1 MYQERYWKE
10 LYQLKVHVI
19 YLELY
24 LHDADFKDKAI
35 NIFLACTSSGSIA
48 GWAVWREMA
57 IIWALV
63 IATSQVVTVIKN
75 ILPYKARIKAMSGL
89 IHDLEDVLLRAE
101 EKWFDVSEGRL
112 TEEEINKLRFDIRTK
127 KTNALKKH
135 LGTSTLPA
143 RQKLLEKAQTAAD
156 IYIDH
161 FYPTEANNG

>member
-10 LYQLKVHVI
+10 LYQLKVHVV

-24 LHDADFKDKAI
+24 LNDADFKDKGI

-48 GWAVWREMA
+48 GWAVWREIAIVWA
-57 IIWALV
+57 II
-63 IATSQVVTVIKN
+63 IAMSQVVTVVKN
-75 ILPYKARIKAMSGL
+75 FLPYKARIKAVSSL

-127 KTNALKKH
+127 KTNALKKY
-135 LGTSTLPA
+135 LGTSTLPT
-143 RQKLLEKAQTAAD
+143 RQKLFEKAQASAD
-156 IYIDH
+156 VYFDH
-161 FYPTEANNG
+161 FYPTEVSNG